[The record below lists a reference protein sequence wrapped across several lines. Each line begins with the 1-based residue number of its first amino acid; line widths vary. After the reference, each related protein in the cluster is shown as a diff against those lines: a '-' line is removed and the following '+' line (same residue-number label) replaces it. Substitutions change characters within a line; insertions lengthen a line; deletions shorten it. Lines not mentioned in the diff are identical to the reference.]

1 MPSEN
6 RMSVRRALI
15 PFALALLVAECTDA
29 RQPSTG
35 PQPTAQAPHFLR
47 WADDVAPRFS
57 AVGAISSPGA
67 DGAMQ
72 ASSLVDGISLDRY
85 TAAFW
90 AVRGQERSVQINY
103 LSSTGDTSFP
113 FLQLTITDPVF
124 VPGQGD
130 LAVGDSVLI
139 TVTIDP
145 TDIKVSFE
153 PTGLLFGD
161 LAQLRLSYGGAGG
174 DLNGDGV
181 VDATDADIETQLLG
195 LWYREGAESSWSR
208 IPASQVVS
216 NKSFISALLHF
227 SEYAVSW

>member
-1 MPSEN
+1 
-6 RMSVRRALI
+6 MSVRRALI
-15 PFALALLVAECTDA
+15 PLALLVAACSDA
-29 RQPSTG
+29 RQPTAAT
-35 PQPTAQAPHFLR
+35 PTAQSPHFLR
-47 WADDVAPRFS
+47 WANDVAPRFS
-57 AVGAISSPGA
+57 AVGAISSSGGGDA
-67 DGAMQ
+67 LHDGLDGLQ
-72 ASSLVDGISLDRY
+72 ASALVDGISLDRY

-90 AVRGQERSVQINY
+90 AVRGEERSVQINY
-103 LSSTGDTSFP
+103 LSATGDTSFP
-113 FLQLTITDPVF
+113 FLQLTITDPIF

-130 LAVGDSVLI
+130 LAVGDSVLV

-161 LAQLRLSYGGAGG
+161 QAQLKMSYGGAGG
-174 DLNGDGV
+174 DLNGDGL
-181 VDATDADIETQLLG
+181 VDAADADIETQLLG

-216 NKSFISALLHF
+216 DKSFISALLHF

>member
-1 MPSEN
+1 
-6 RMSVRRALI
+6 MSVRRALI
-15 PFALALLVAECTDA
+15 PLALALSVAECSDA
-29 RQPSTG
+29 RQP
-35 PQPTAQAPHFLR
+35 TAVTPPASQAPHFLR
-47 WADDVAPRFS
+47 WANDVTPRFS

-67 DGAMQ
+67 DDALDGALQ
-72 ASSLVDGISLDRY
+72 ASSMVDGISLDRY

-103 LSSTGDTSFP
+103 LSATGDTSFP
-113 FLQLTITDPVF
+113 FLHLTITDPIY

-130 LAVGDSVLI
+130 LAVGDSVLV

-145 TDIKVSFE
+145 ADIKVSFE
-153 PTGLLFGD
+153 PTGLLFGEQ
-161 LAQLRLSYGGAGG
+161 AQLKISYGGAGG
-174 DLNGDGV
+174 DLNGDGL

-216 NKSFISALLHF
+216 DKSFISALLHF

>member
-1 MPSEN
+1 
-6 RMSVRRALI
+6 MSVRRALI
-15 PFALALLVAECTDA
+15 PFALALLVAACSDG
-29 RQPSTG
+29 R
-35 PQPTAQAPHFLR
+35 QPTAVTPTPAPHFLR
-47 WADDVAPRFS
+47 WADAVTPRFT
-57 AVGAISSPGA
+57 AVGAISSGGGDNA
-67 DGAMQ
+67 IVEGMQ

-90 AVRGQERSVQINY
+90 AVRGEERSVQINY

-130 LAVGDSVLI
+130 FAVGDSVLI

-161 LAQLRLSYGGAGG
+161 QAQLKISYGGAGG

-181 VDATDADIETQLLG
+181 VNATDAAIETQLLG

-216 NKSFISALLHF
+216 DKSFISALLHF